1 MAAAQASIGSDLSDG
16 GTTSSTSHRSV
27 VSTARDSHN
36 GNGTYDTATV
46 HATSYGGGKELSAAK
61 DKTDAAK
68 YGNVN
73 SFHVCGTKYIGW
85 FPPIPRTECGVEIYV

>member
-1 MAAAQASIGSDLSDG
+1 M
-16 GTTSSTSHRSV
+16 
-27 VSTARDSHN
+27 STARDSHN